1 MRKCYCLFML
11 LGLMCNL
18 LTSQEKESFLFDFTK
33 QKSSTSAVGINSG
46 QPFSNELGYGFDFG
60 TAYRVTSNKQGFTT
74 TAPVY
79 FSVQIPEGTYKVTV
93 TVSGENTTTTL
104 KAESKRLFIP
114 QHTIT
119 TTDEVTLSFNVSV
132 FKPQITSDYNVGL
145 KDRELLKLDWDNKL
159 TLEFLGTSTIKNIH
173 IEPVTGLKTL
183 FLVGDSTVTN
193 QDLEPWASWG
203 QFITA
208 FLDENIAV
216 ANMASSGASLASFK
230 GSRIDKVL
238 HMLKKDDYVVI
249 EFGHND
255 EKIKGE
261 GNGAYGLYTNL
272 LTDFVTRIKEKGG
285 IPILITPTQRRAFD
299 GNQLKPTH
307 GDFPDAM
314 RKVAKKENVALIDL
328 TAFTTQ
334 MYEAWGPEGSR
345 KAFVQYP
352 ANTFPGQ
359 SKALEDNT
367 HFSNFG
373 ANEIALA
380 VVNGMRESSSA
391 LKQYIKVNTPSY
403 NPSQPNE
410 PQSYSIPYSSL
421 FEALK
426 PDGN

>member
-1 MRKCYCLFML
+1 MRKRNCLFIL
-11 LGLMCNL
+11 LGLTVNL
-18 LTSQEKESFLFDFTK
+18 LSSQEQDTFHFNFATENESLGESVT
-33 QKSSTSAVGINSG
+33 AI
-46 QPFSNELGYGFDFG
+46 QPYSEGSGYGFDLG
-60 TAYRVTSNKQGFTT
+60 TAYRVQATENGFTS

-79 FSVQIPEGTYKVTV
+79 FSVQVPEGTYKVTA
-93 TVSGENTTTTL
+93 TVSGLDTETTL

-114 QHTIT
+114 QHKIT
-119 TTDEVTLSFNVSV
+119 TTDEVSLSFNVSV
-132 FKPQITSDYNVGL
+132 FKPQITADYSVGL
-145 KDRELLKLDWDNKL
+145 KDRELLKLDWDDKL
-159 TLEFLGTSTIKNIH
+159 TLEFLGNSTIKSIH

-208 FLDENIAV
+208 YLDENIAV

-285 IPILITPTQRRAFD
+285 IPILITPTQRRAFE
-299 GNQLKPTH
+299 GEQLKPTH

-314 RKVAKKENVALIDL
+314 RNVAKNEKVTLIDI

-334 MYEAWGPEGSR
+334 MYEAWGAEGSR

-380 VVNGMRESSSA
+380 VLSGLRQSSST
-391 LKQYIKVNTPSY
+391 LKHYITVNTPPY
-403 NPSQPNE
+403 NPSQPHE
-410 PQSYSIPYSSL
+410 PQSYNIPYSSL